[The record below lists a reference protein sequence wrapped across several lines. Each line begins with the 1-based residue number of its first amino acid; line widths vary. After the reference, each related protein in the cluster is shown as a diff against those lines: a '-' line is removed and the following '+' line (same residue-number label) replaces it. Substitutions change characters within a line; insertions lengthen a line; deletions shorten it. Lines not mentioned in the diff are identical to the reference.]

1 MVRLQGGIYYSV
13 LHGHTIK
20 LVYLKNNV
28 CELHIDE
35 KYLGLC
41 SFQYIKRQ
49 INNIEKRTNK
59 RKIIYQGTNLWEEAK
74 SGTVVNITI

>member
-1 MVRLQGGIYYSV
+1 MVRLRGGNYYTF

-49 INNIEKRTNK
+49 INNLEERRK
-59 RKIIYQGTNLWEEAK
+59 RKKIVYKGTNLWEEAK
-74 SGTVVNITI
+74 SGTVVNIII